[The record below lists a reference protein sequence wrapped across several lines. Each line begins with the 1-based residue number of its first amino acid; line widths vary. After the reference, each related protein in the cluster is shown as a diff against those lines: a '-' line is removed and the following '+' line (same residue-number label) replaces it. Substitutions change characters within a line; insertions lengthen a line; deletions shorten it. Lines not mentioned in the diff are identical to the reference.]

1 MEEPDTNEA
10 KDKNEADEKSELES
24 KVKQTK
30 FVSYMIIG
38 IWISMTTMTFYYL
51 GNNWISWVSA
61 IFNTLF
67 CGAFILAQK
76 KRLARGP
83 RKRMSHGMVRIR
95 LGTLERVVVAF

>member
-10 KDKNEADEKSELES
+10 KDKNEADEKSELEF
-24 KVKQTK
+24 KAKQTK
-30 FVSYMIIG
+30 VVSYMIIG

-76 KRLARGP
+76 KGWLEGRGNE
-83 RKRMSHGMVRIR
+83 G
-95 LGTLERVVVAF
+95 GEGGGDGGGGDGGCGGGE